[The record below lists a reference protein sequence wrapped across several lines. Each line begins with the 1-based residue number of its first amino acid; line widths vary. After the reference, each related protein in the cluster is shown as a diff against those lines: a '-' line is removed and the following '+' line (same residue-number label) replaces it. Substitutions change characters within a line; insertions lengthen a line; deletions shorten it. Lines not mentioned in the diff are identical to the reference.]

1 MTKSHEDQQPHHSL
15 DHWRYIIH
23 AATLLP
29 PTQNCEW
36 TTCLPNSCVVEF
48 RKYFVLLGVVQLR
61 VTDTEES
68 QASTITTANVNEQQ
82 KILSTRLARSVLKQT
97 LTIIILGDQQLPL
110 ASSDDDDD
118 KSDLHSSRQGSVRF
132 GSSDPHSHRH
142 EVQYLDSLGR

>member
-1 MTKSHEDQQPHHSL
+1 M
-15 DHWRYIIH
+15 
-23 AATLLP
+23 
-29 PTQNCEW
+29 
-36 TTCLPNSCVVEF
+36 
-48 RKYFVLLGVVQLR
+48 
-61 VTDTEES
+61 TDTEES

>member
-15 DHWRYIIH
+15 DHWKYIIH

-110 ASSDDDDD
+110 ASSDDDD